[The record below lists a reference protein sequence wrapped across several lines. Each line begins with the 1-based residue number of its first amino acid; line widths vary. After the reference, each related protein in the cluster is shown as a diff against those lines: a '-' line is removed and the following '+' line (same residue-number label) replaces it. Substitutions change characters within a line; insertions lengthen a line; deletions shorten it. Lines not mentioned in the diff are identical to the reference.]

1 MTDYESLLNDLLTA
15 GVKCTLSGAVK
26 LACASFYGEEVPEPA
41 KEVIKAWEVRT
52 LSATWVTTRGRSRQE
67 EASPPPPSQ

>member
-1 MTDYESLLNDLLTA
+1 LDAGMTDYESLLNDLLTA

-41 KEVIKAWEVRT
+41 KQVVKAWEVRT
-52 LSATWVTTRGRSRQE
+52 LAAAWQSDTIRQRGNG
-67 EASPPPPSQ
+67 